1 MGLNRLATAYAVISR
16 HFLASSPTSGFSHSS
31 SPLPLSSPPSDLKQ
45 VDYGI
50 ACDLHHSSPRPELSS
65 ISSKTDLE
73 PGIHSRLVQTKYS
86 SLNLQ
91 KDNLSKENVLF
102 SIFSP
107 NGRWIKVAAGFL
119 FLFLFLSVVYLG
131 SGWKSS
137 FWALEPSHFTII
149 LDCGS
154 TGTRVHV
161 YEWSHDSR
169 KGQEN
174 LPVVVHSVSGESAK
188 IYGHEN
194 GLAYLRVQTEPGL
207 DKFLYN
213 ESGLRVSIEPL
224 LNWAE
229 KHIPSYAHRKTPVF
243 LLATAGL
250 RKLPISDAK
259 WILDKAWEILV
270 SYPFMCQRS
279 WVRVISGVEEAYY
292 GWVALNYNMDML
304 GKTHGHK
311 TFGALD
317 LGGSSM
323 EVTFESGEETK
334 GEYAVKL
341 NIGSVEHQ
349 LYAYS
354 LPAYGLN
361 DAFEK
366 SVILLHKKLSERSNE
381 ELHYS
386 NNQMNLQIKHP
397 CLQAG
402 YRQSYHCSK
411 CYPHQP
417 GSLQNDRRMTRKEI
431 SGTEIELV
439 GDSDWAECQ
448 ALAKSTVNASLWSHS
463 PVATNC
469 EQYPCALKKH
479 HPTPH
484 GSFYALS
491 GFFFVYKFYNLSSV
505 ATYHEILEKGEHF
518 CSKTWKDA
526 QKSVVPQPFVEE
538 YCFRAAYV
546 VALLTDGLH
555 LKDEQITVG
564 SGSITWTLGVAFLE
578 ATKSLSTDESLGN
591 QHWPIPDIRYIGNFK
606 LDAVTCTIFLFILLL
621 LCIFV
626 VSYIHRF
633 IPQSW
638 PRCHLPLFEPYSANI
653 GAAIKVP

>member
-1 MGLNRLATAYAVISR
+1 MGLNRLAAVYAVISR
-16 HFLASSPTSGFSHSS
+16 HFSASPPTSGFSHSS
-31 SPLPLSSPPSDLKQ
+31 TPLPLSSPPFDSKQ
-45 VDYGI
+45 VDYKR
-50 ACDLHHSSPRPELSS
+50 ACGLHRASSLPELSS
-65 ISSKTDLE
+65 SANKTDLE
-73 PGIHSRLVQTKYS
+73 PGIHSRWIQTKYS

-91 KDNLSKENVLF
+91 KDKLSKENVLF
-102 SIFSP
+102 SVFSP
-107 NGRWIKVAAGFL
+107 NGRWIKVAVGFSFL
-119 FLFLFLSVVYLG
+119 FLFLIVVYLG

-137 FWALEPSHFTII
+137 FWTLEPSHFTII

-161 YEWSHDSR
+161 YEWSHDNR
-169 KGQEN
+169 KVQEN
-174 LPVVVHSVSGESAK
+174 FPIVVHSISGESAE

-194 GLAYLRVQTEPGL
+194 VLAYLRVQTEPGL
-207 DKFLYN
+207 DKFLHN
-213 ESGLRVSIEPL
+213 ESGLRASIEPL

-229 KHIPSYAHRKTPVF
+229 QHIPSDAHRKTPVF

-250 RKLPISDAK
+250 RKLPSSDAK
-259 WILDKAWEILV
+259 WILDKAWAILV
-270 SYPFMCQRS
+270 SYPFICQRS
-279 WVRVISGVEEAYY
+279 RVRVISGVEEAYY
-292 GWVALNYNMDML
+292 GWVALNYNMD
-304 GKTHGHK
+304 KIDNTHGHK

-317 LGGSSM
+317 LGGSSL
-323 EVTFESGEETK
+323 EVTFEPGEETK

-366 SVILLHKKLSERSNE
+366 SVIMLHKKLSERSNE
-381 ELHYS
+381 ELHFS

-411 CYPHQP
+411 CYPNQA
-417 GSLQNDRRMTRKEI
+417 GSPQNGRRITRKEI

-439 GDSDWAECQ
+439 GDPDWAECQ

-463 PVATNC
+463 SVATNC

-479 HPTPH
+479 HPQPH

-491 GFFFVYKFYNLSSV
+491 GFFFVYKFYNLSSA
-505 ATYHEILEKGEHF
+505 ATYHEILEKGQHF
-518 CSKTWKDA
+518 CSKTWKNA
-526 QKSVVPQPFVEE
+526 QKSVAPQPFLEE

-546 VALLTDGLH
+546 VALLIDGLH

-564 SGSITWTLGVAFLE
+564 SGSITWTLGVALLE
-578 ATKSLSTDESLGN
+578 AANSLSTNERLGS
-591 QHWPIPDIRYIGNFK
+591 QHWPIPDTINIGNLH
-606 LDAVTCTIFLFILLL
+606 LDAVTCTIFLFILLM
-621 LCIFV
+621 LCIFI
-626 VSYIHRF
+626 VSCIHRF
-633 IPQSW
+633 ITQSW
-638 PRCHLPLFEPYSANI
+638 PKRHLPLFEPYSANI
-653 GAAIKVP
+653 GSAIKVP